1 MARPL
6 RLEFTGALY
15 HVTASGNGRRNIFL
29 GKIDDDREA
38 LMG

>member
-15 HVTASGNGRRNIFL
+15 HLTAPGDRQEPIF
-29 GKIDDDREA
+29 DRSEA
-38 LMG
+38 